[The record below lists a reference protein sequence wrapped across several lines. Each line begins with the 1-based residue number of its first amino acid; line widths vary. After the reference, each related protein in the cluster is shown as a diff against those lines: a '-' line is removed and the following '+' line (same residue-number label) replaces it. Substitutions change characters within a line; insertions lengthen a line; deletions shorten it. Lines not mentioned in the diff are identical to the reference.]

1 MKKAAPKRA
10 RKTAKPSSEAPEK
23 SRLPQLL
30 EKSTKRPVGRPRLPP
45 EVRAAR
51 ALARQSKEVEK
62 RRASDAMIAARL
74 RYVQGFTS
82 LDAPDGALPRFES
95 LREVAEASGIPVRT
109 LEERSRLEGWGDQ
122 RLEFQAGVIERSK
135 LLATR
140 KLGLQQAAVRE
151 EIHAGARLGVRKV
164 IDKLR
169 EDHVDMLD
177 LHRALATFDRGLRV
191 TERAVNPDLDKEVV
205 AAAGSTRWV
214 LLREGLPP
222 DSDSGVI
229 DVIPEEDIDG

>member
-1 MKKAAPKRA
+1 MKRAAPKRA

-23 SRLPQLL
+23 SRVPRVI
-30 EKSTKRPVGRPRLPP
+30 EKSSPRPVGRPPLPP

-51 ALARQSKEVEK
+51 ASARQSKAVEK
-62 RRASDAMIAARL
+62 RRVSDAINTARI
-74 RYVQGFTS
+74 RYIQGFTPP
-82 LDAPDGALPRFES
+82 DALEGSLPRFEP
-95 LREVAEASGIPVRT
+95 LREVAEALGVSARA

-169 EDHVDMLD
+169 EEHIDMLD

-191 TERAVNPDLDKEVV
+191 TERAVNPDLDKEVA